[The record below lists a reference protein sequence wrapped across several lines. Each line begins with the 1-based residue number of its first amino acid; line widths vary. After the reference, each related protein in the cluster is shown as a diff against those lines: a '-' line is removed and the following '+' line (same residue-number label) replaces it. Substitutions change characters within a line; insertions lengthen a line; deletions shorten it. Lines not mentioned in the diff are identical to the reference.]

1 MSSFCKNSMTT
12 GRTAPGNF
20 QIFTYFRQKTP
31 MVIEI
36 KKTMSKAEMK
46 QALTHAQG
54 RKTLDAKRF
63 VGTVKWLEDPI
74 AYQKRMRDEW

>member
-1 MSSFCKNSMTT
+1 
-12 GRTAPGNF
+12 
-20 QIFTYFRQKTP
+20 